1 MRWPALLTLLLL
13 LGGCGGGPEPE
24 PPPPGPGASA
34 SADPGPRSELD
45 ERMGEPTEEY
55 LQNALAD
62 DPQRWQ
68 DATSGPAATL
78 IYVTTQRAAG
88 DRVEPMAIVVTSDP
102 AHRQFQRRDS
112 ARVTVRRLKRERM
125 GALLAEL
132 ERDGLGRLPLTAE
145 PYDQEIGPERA
156 LLLFREGSR
165 GRVVKAGLDAPGQA
179 VFTALERRLIRLT
192 MPGTQ

>member
-1 MRWPALLTLLLL
+1 MRGPASFALLLL

-24 PPPPGPGASA
+24 PDPRPGASSPA
-34 SADPGPRSELD
+34 SGDPRSALD

-78 IYVTTQRAAG
+78 VYVTTQRAAG
-88 DRVEPMAIVVTSDP
+88 ERVEPMAIVLTSDP

-132 ERDGLGRLPLTAE
+132 EREGLGRLPLTAE

>member
-1 MRWPALLTLLLL
+1 MHRPALVTLLLL
-13 LGGCGGGPEPE
+13 LGGCGGPEPE
-24 PPPPGPGASA
+24 PASPPAASSPA
-34 SADPGPRSELD
+34 SADPGPRSALD

-55 LQNALAD
+55 LQNALKD

-68 DATSGPAATL
+68 DATPGPAATL

-102 AHRQFQRRDS
+102 AHRQFHRRDS

-132 ERDGLGRLPLTAE
+132 EREGLGRLPLTAE

>member
-68 DATSGPAATL
+68 DTTSGPAATL

>member
-1 MRWPALLTLLLL
+1 MRRPALLPLLLL

-24 PPPPGPGASA
+24 PAPEQEARAPAP
-34 SADPGPRSELD
+34 DPGPRSELD

-55 LQNALAD
+55 LQNALKD

-68 DATSGPAATL
+68 DATPGPAATL

-88 DRVEPMAIVVTSDP
+88 ERVEPMAIVITSDP
-102 AHRQFQRRDS
+102 AHRQFHRRDS

-132 ERDGLGRLPLTAE
+132 EREGLGRLPLTAE

-165 GRVVKAGLDAPGQA
+165 GRVVKAGLDASGQA
-179 VFTALERRLIRLT
+179 TFTALERRLIRLT
-192 MPGTQ
+192 MPGTD